1 MLGNQDPA
9 HGWAQ
14 QWGDSPAPP
23 IGGGNGSW
31 AEQPTSQKY
40 LLTVFWAIGLISA
53 SARGDITPTTNAE
66 LVFVIL
72 CEVGGCVVFG
82 LVLARKMLPPFRLD
96 CLLTIFLKKHHHCR
110 DQLDLYRHPAPRGEN
125 REGRGGAAAVL
136 GAQRK
141 HPEGGAVEGPA
152 VHGARLAP
160 RRRLQRTGPAGEAP
174 ARDGSRTAVGLNRA
188 SLSPSA
194 SGLALAEVQT
204 LRTGGICTA
213 NSCSAFLSFAG
224 CRSRCLRSCSSP

>member
-82 LVLARKMLPPFRLD
+82 LVLARKMLPPSRLD
-96 CLLTIFLKKHHHCR
+96 CLLTICLK
-110 DQLDLYRHPAPRGEN
+110 QASS
-125 REGRGGAAAVL
+125 
-136 GAQRK
+136 
-141 HPEGGAVEGPA
+141 
-152 VHGARLAP
+152 
-160 RRRLQRTGPAGEAP
+160 LQRS
-174 ARDGSRTAVGLNRA
+174 ARSSPPPGSSRRKSRGKRRSCGSSWSAKETSLRRCSRGSGSTWRT
-188 SLSPSA
+188 S
-194 SGLALAEVQT
+194 
-204 LRTGGICTA
+204 CTA
-213 NSCSAFLSFAG
+213 PPATTNRPCW
-224 CRSRCLRSCSSP
+224 RSSRPRWLANCCGAEPRKPFPLCERARAC